1 MAEPGPRPASPEL
14 ELVDYRRRVA
24 GLYRLSGS
32 GEEVCAEFRRERDR
46 LFGTHPQSAL
56 PPEDRGGF
64 KGLDYFPYDPR
75 YRVTTRLQGPAEPG
89 ELEIETG
96 GEDGIM
102 RYRRTGTV
110 EVSLPEGVAQLS
122 IYWLEAYGGGLF
134 LAFRDATS
142 GSLTYGGGRYLFDTI
157 KGTDGLCLELGSSP
171 GELTLDF
178 NYAYNPSC
186 AYDSRWACPLPPRE
200 NWLSFP
206 VSAGEKAYSGS

>member
-1 MAEPGPRPASPEL
+1 MPGDQNAAPSEL

-24 GLYRLSGS
+24 DLYRLRGE
-32 GEEVCAEFRRERDR
+32 GEEVCLEFRRERDR
-46 LFGTHPQSAL
+46 LFGTHSQSAL
-56 PPEDRGGF
+56 PASHRSGF

-75 YRVTTRLQGPAEPG
+75 YRVATRLQPPAEPG

-110 EVSLPEGVAQLS
+110 EVSLPEGAATLS
-122 IYWLEAYGGGLF
+122 VYWLEAYGGGLF

-142 GSLTYGGGRYLFDTI
+142 GSATYGGGRYLFDTL
-157 KGTDGLCLELGSSP
+157 KGTDGLCLEFGPKP

-186 AYDSRWACPLPPRE
+186 AYDSRWACPLAPRE
-200 NWLSFP
+200 NWLTFS
-206 VSAGEKAYSGS
+206 VAAGERAYSGS